1 MRIDQL
7 SERPRAREP
16 SRTARRAVPRA
27 AVVLCVAALSVAVAQ
42 AHVVKYPTGSL
53 TIEYANVDAPDS
65 TDSFSGKVSAN
76 KSACQANRRVEVLLD
91 LPGVDL
97 AVGSDRTTEDGS
109 WKVLAENVPP
119 GEYYAESDRK
129 TLKLTVDH
137 RHVCRIVVSDRIQAG
152 P

>member
-7 SERPRAREP
+7 PERPRARGL
-16 SRTARRAVPRA
+16 SCIARRAVIGVA
-27 AVVLCVAALSVAVAQ
+27 AGLCVAALAAVVAP
-42 AHVVKYPTGSL
+42 AHVAKYPTGSL
-53 TIEYANVDAPDS
+53 TIGYENVDAPDS

-91 LPGVDL
+91 EPGVDL
-97 AVGSDRTTEDGS
+97 VVGSDRTSGDGS
-109 WKVLAENVPP
+109 WRLFAENVLP
-119 GEYYAESDRK
+119 GQYYAESDRK